1 MNNEKYLDI
10 SWLSILKIFT
20 AGFCFYGLYL
30 ISNFLV
36 WLAFAFVISV
46 LFEPIIES
54 LEKIKIPRGL
64 STAFIYISM
73 FSILSVAIY
82 LTIPYIISEIQYF
95 SKYFPQYFIEYF
107 SKISPF
113 FQKMGFET
121 FQNLETFLIKSQEVL
136 ANTTGNIFNILFSLF
151 GGVTNALFII
161 SIAIF
166 ISLEKKQIDKNLTLI
181 FPKKY
186 ENHFLLAW
194 KKSQKKI
201 SAWFLIRIIGCVFVA
216 ISSYMAFMFLDA
228 EYPVSLA
235 IMTGIF
241 DFIPIIGPFI
251 ATIIIFGII
260 SMDSFLKALFVIT
273 AFALIQVIENTIFLP
288 ILSKK
293 IIQVSPIAIIFA
305 LFVGAKFWGILGA
318 ILAVPLIIILLDFL
332 KDFLT
337 EIKHRE
343 QETPE
348 IE

>member
-1 MNNEKYLDI
+1 MTNQKYLDI
-10 SWLSILKIFT
+10 TWLSILKIFI
-20 AGFCFYGLYL
+20 AGFCFYSLYL
-30 ISNFLV
+30 ISDFLV

-46 LFEPIIES
+46 LFEPIIK
-54 LEKIKIPRGL
+54 LAEKIKIPRSL
-64 STAFIYISM
+64 SVASIYILM
-73 FSILSVAIY
+73 FSILSATIY
-82 LTIPYIISEIQYF
+82 LTLPYVISEIQYF
-95 SKYFPQYFIEYF
+95 SKYFPQYFVEYF

-113 FQKMGFET
+113 FEKMGFET
-121 FQNLETFLIKSQEVL
+121 FQNLETFIIKFQEIL
-136 ANTTGNIFNILFSLF
+136 EKTSGNIFSILFSLF
-151 GGVTNALFII
+151 GGITNALFII

-186 ENHFLLAW
+186 EDYFLRAW
-194 KKSQKKI
+194 QKSQKKI

-216 ISSYMAFMFLDA
+216 ISSYMAFIFLDA

-235 IMTGIF
+235 IITGVL

-251 ATIIIFGII
+251 AGIIIFGII
-260 SMDSFLKALFVIT
+260 SMDSFLKALFVIM
-273 AFALIQVIENTIFLP
+273 AFSLIQIIENTLLLP

-332 KDFLT
+332 KDFLI
-337 EIKHRE
+337 EIKRKE